1 MYHQAIF
8 RAKRD
13 FNAWAADHLPSLAD
27 DASSA
32 EAAEMALALS
42 RLVRLLQIQ
51 LSAMDEQWSQDVWAE
66 RERDTGSQM

>member
-1 MYHQAIF
+1 MYHQAVF

-13 FNAWAADHLPSLAD
+13 LNAWAADHLPSLAD

-42 RLVRLLQIQ
+42 RLVRMLQIQ
-51 LSAMDEQWSQDVWAE
+51 LSAMQEQWSQDEWE
-66 RERDTGSQM
+66 RRERDADSQM

>member
-1 MYHQAIF
+1 VFHQAIF

-13 FNAWAADHLPSLAD
+13 LNAWAADHLPSLAD

-42 RLVRLLQIQ
+42 RLTRLAQIQ
-51 LSAMDEQWSQDVWAE
+51 LSAMQEQWSQDEWAQ
-66 RERDTGSQM
+66 RERDIDPRM